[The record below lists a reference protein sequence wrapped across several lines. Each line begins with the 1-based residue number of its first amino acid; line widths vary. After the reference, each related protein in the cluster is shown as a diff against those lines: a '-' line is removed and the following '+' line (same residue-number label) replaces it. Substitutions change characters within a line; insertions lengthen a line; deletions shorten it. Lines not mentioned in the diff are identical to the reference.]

1 MKKERGIIRRANT
14 AEFFRTRIHNAINHS
29 GVETSEMAEFYIVN
43 LLDQYREVSKLFAD
57 EGDGP
62 VLKPLALILDEAE
75 RADALARRACLKKL
89 GDTALY
95 IAGFFTDHVHKSL
108 VNLDYYISMGGTA
121 YCTLSTLQRK
131 RAIQELYYEL
141 ATKFSA
147 LVRVIADV
155 SPWSQHIDNQRL
167 VRLYAMW
174 LESGDERIEAIL
186 KREGI
191 DTDDEQRVINP

>member
-1 MKKERGIIRRANT
+1 MKKNGEIIRRPNT
-14 AEFFRTRIHNAINHS
+14 KEFFRARIHNAISHS
-29 GVETSEMAEFYIVN
+29 GIETSEMAEFYIVN

-62 VLKPLALILDEAE
+62 VMQPLVLMLEEAE
-75 RADALARRACLKKL
+75 HADAHARRMCLKKL

-95 IAGFFTDHVHKSL
+95 VAGFFTDHVHKSL
-108 VNLDYYISMGGTA
+108 VNLSYYISMGGSA
-121 YCTLSTLQRK
+121 YGTLSTIERK

-141 ATKFSA
+141 ATKFSI

-155 SPWSQHIDNQRL
+155 APWSQHIDNQQL
-167 VRLYAMW
+167 VRLYSRW
-174 LESGDERIEAIL
+174 LESGDERLEAIL

-191 DTDDEQRVINP
+191 DTEDEQHAINP

>member
-1 MKKERGIIRRANT
+1 MKRERGIIKRANT
-14 AEFFRTRIHNAINHS
+14 TEFFRSRIHNAINHS
-29 GVETSEMAEFYIVN
+29 GIETSEMAEFYIVN
-43 LLDQYREVSKLFAD
+43 LLDQYREVSKLFAE

-62 VLKPLALILDEAE
+62 LLKPLALMLEEAE
-75 RADALARRACLKKL
+75 GADVQAKRACLKKL

-108 VNLDYYISMGGTA
+108 VNLDYYISMGGSA
-121 YCTLSTLQRK
+121 YGTLSTLQRK

-141 ATKFSA
+141 ATKFSV

-167 VRLYAMW
+167 VRLYEMW
-174 LESGDERIEAIL
+174 LETGDERLEAIL

-191 DTDDEQRVINP
+191 DTDEEQHVINP